1 MSKMTDELMEAMY
14 HLHKGLHIFKKT
26 FHSLPEAVKE
36 KHGSTH
42 NDIIFDTNANAGL
55 IGDIV
60 IDLLK

>member
-1 MSKMTDELMEAMY
+1 MEAMY
-14 HLHKGLHIFKKT
+14 HLHKGLHIFNKT
-26 FHSLPEAVKE
+26 FHSLPETVKE